1 MGRREAKSWS
11 QNPPQDSPKSAN
23 TRWIQSVLPYSI
35 ALGPVSTVVQLLI
48 LNFHGTVIDVGIAV
62 TLYNAVIIPASIVWG
77 FITDRFHK
85 RKPLIMLSYL
95 LTAGLLVAFFFAGT
109 VYSVSLLY
117 AMFSLATTASTTPL
131 NLLVMETERKQRW
144 ATGFARLSMITSIGQ
159 TVGLLLSMTWTLF
172 SQLSYIVIVLA
183 IFSLI
188 SAGLSVLMIKEPAVI
203 FERQVIAMT
212 KQSLFERLKTASP
225 FFLRIPRLNDFKRMF
240 RALRYDLTRKVPLLY
255 FSIFGFYLASGIF
268 NTSMVP
274 SLQAN
279 QISSL
284 LIFFVTTIGMLVQ
297 IVSFKYAGPYTEK
310 MSPSKASIV
319 GLALRSIAYGIMGV
333 FVFAVSGI
341 WFLVA
346 MLIFYPLAAG
356 LAYAIYYTASN
367 TMVFNTLGNARQGSS
382 LGVYSALVGIAMM
395 VGSLISGFTSFYIG
409 YYATFILAAVFL
421 AISSWLISI
430 LVHQQVT

>member
-1 MGRREAKSWS
+1 
-11 QNPPQDSPKSAN
+11 
-23 TRWIQSVLPYSI
+23 VLPYSI
-35 ALGPVSTVVQLLI
+35 ALGPVSTIVQLFI

-62 TLYNAVIIPASIVWG
+62 TLYNAVTIPASIVWG
-77 FITDRFHK
+77 FVTDRFQK
-85 RKPLIMLSYL
+85 RKLLIILSYL

-109 VYSVSLLY
+109 VQSISLLY

-159 TVGLLLSMTWTLF
+159 TAGLLLSMTWTLF
-172 SQLSYIVIVLA
+172 SQLSYIVIALAVL
-183 IFSLI
+183 SLI

-212 KQSLFERLKTASP
+212 KQSLFERLKTVP
-225 FFLRIPRLNDFKRMF
+225 YFFLRIPRLNDFKRMF

-284 LIFFVTTIGMLVQ
+284 LIFFVTTMGMLVQ
-297 IVSFKYAGPYTEK
+297 IVSFKYAGSYTEK
-310 MSPSKASIV
+310 MSPVKASVV

-367 TMVFNTLGNARQGSS
+367 TMVFNTLGHARQGSS

-409 YYATFILAAVFL
+409 YYATFILAAVCL